1 MLILPPNRTGPFVFG
16 CQDAEFLLDG
26 EQMPFPEVPVPL
38 IVPYIIEYVV
48 SRRFSGAWR
57 FCPSSAHGRLRPFTG
72 RPQRRGPVLAVGVAL
87 RLLLAW
93 AAALLLAFF
102 LSAYVRTIS

>member
-1 MLILPPNRTGPFVFG
+1 MLILHRNRTGPFVFG
-16 CQDAEFLLDG
+16 CQDSEFLLDG
-26 EQMPFPEVPVPL
+26 EKIPFPEVPVPL

-57 FCPSSAHGRLRPFTG
+57 FCPSSAHGRIRPFTG
-72 RPQRRGPVLAVGVAL
+72 QPTNGGLVLALGAVL

-93 AAALLLAFF
+93 AAALVMAIF
-102 LSAYVRTIS
+102 LSAYVRIIS